1 MPTLDFVKVLK
12 ISENEINILPDL
24 IAVPQDKINNKI
36 PVAIV
41 QLQNI
46 RTRLQPNNNNI
57 FYSENNHY
65 EIHKIIKVFSCKN
78 EFLKWNFS
86 YDLPYLDCW
95 KNKVKTFLI
104 KQ

>member
-1 MPTLDFVKVLK
+1 MSTLDFAKVLK

-46 RTRLQPNNNNI
+46 KTGLQPN
-57 FYSENNHY
+57 NNHY
-65 EIHKIIKVFSCKN
+65 EIHKIIKVFPCKN
-78 EFLKWNFS
+78 EFLKWNWS
-86 YDLPYLDCW
+86 NNLLYLDCW